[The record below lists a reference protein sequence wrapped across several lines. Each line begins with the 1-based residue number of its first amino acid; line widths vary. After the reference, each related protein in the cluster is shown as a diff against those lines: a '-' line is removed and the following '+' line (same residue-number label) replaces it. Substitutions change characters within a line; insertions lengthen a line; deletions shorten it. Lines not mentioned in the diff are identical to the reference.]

1 MLSLFQVSSFYRE
14 RACPIFN
21 GTLLTC
27 FPGTC
32 DSNRC
37 TIRSNQYKDWQVLF
51 NRNTYTFTSTT
62 ITHIL
67 VPLTTTYALTSTTYT
82 YPCTTYILTSTTY
95 TFLCI
100 TFKSFTCVTWTFSL
114 YHLII
119 SLYHLH
125 IYLYDLLPLTHFLVP
140 FTHLLEPARLENQ
153 LCSVPS
159 AFYATQLVNDR
170 IKWVRFFSNIK
181 SFFLVCICMI
191 KSKSHFR
198 SETVK
203 IHFKQ
208 EYLKTLDQT
217 KV

>member
-27 FPGTC
+27 IPGTC

-82 YPCTTYILTSTTY
+82 YPCTNYTLTSTTYTYPCTTYTLTSTTY

-125 IYLYDLLPLTHFLVP
+125 IY
-140 FTHLLEPARLENQ
+140 
-153 LCSVPS
+153 
-159 AFYATQLVNDR
+159 
-170 IKWVRFFSNIK
+170 
-181 SFFLVCICMI
+181 
-191 KSKSHFR
+191 
-198 SETVK
+198 
-203 IHFKQ
+203 
-208 EYLKTLDQT
+208 
-217 KV
+217 

>member
-100 TFKSFTCVTWTFSL
+100 TFKSFTCVTWTFL
-114 YHLII
+114 LI
-119 SLYHLH
+119 
-125 IYLYDLLPLTHFLVP
+125 PLNHFLAP
-140 FTHLLEPARLENQ
+140 FTHLLVRLTTTYTFP
-153 LCSVPS
+153 CTIYTFTRTSPS
-159 AFYATQLVNDR
+159 GKPV
-170 IKWVRFFSNIK
+170 V
-181 SFFLVCICMI
+181 
-191 KSKSHFR
+191 
-198 SETVK
+198 
-203 IHFKQ
+203 
-208 EYLKTLDQT
+208 
-217 KV
+217 